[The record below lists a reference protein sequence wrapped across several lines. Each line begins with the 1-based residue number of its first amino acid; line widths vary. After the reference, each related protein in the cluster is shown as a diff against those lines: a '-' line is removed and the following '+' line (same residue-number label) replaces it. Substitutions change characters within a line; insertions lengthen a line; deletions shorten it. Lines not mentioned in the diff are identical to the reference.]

1 MERTQAQ
8 WRTKAA
14 EQAPPALAS
23 ELVGAC
29 EAAWQAIQRHHPD
42 VPDVVIVLGTGVE
55 RGRLVK
61 LGHWWGGR
69 WIADGNVRGEV
80 LLAGEALHLPPE
92 AVLEVLLHEAAH
104 GVNAARG
111 VKDASRGGRYH
122 NVRFK
127 VTAEEL
133 GLVVEQM
140 RPYGW
145 ARTSIGSAALERYEA
160 ETDRISDAMRI
171 ARRLSADVRLGTDPQ
186 LGDNERPGNDTTS
199 RASERQQA
207 ARCGCGRRMRM
218 APSVLAQGPVLCG
231 VCGEPFSV
239 GKAIGHER
247 DSPVVAQREPERT
260 RTAPSNDLPVEHR
273 DRERHADNAAG
284 ESHTAGLLSESDGR
298 ALSPTQREGLA
309 ELIELGATG
318 DGALLLTEVGAWYAA
333 RRADADAPLL
343 GATAARVDAANRAA
357 RAMLKLDGTLH
368 GPAAVAGGR
377 ELQVGELVR
386 IGVSDPPLV
395 DIDGIEL
402 PPVGVFG
409 TVEAADRDRAEITVD
424 FAIAGRR
431 TIAIASRAAASLAY
445 GYSETRAT
453 ADPGLIDLRPPTHR
467 SEPDG
472 FAPEIELAP

>member
-127 VTAEEL
+127 TTAEEL

-145 ARTSIGSAALERYEA
+145 ARTSIGSAARGATKLRPIGSATRCESRGVSA
-160 ETDRISDAMRI
+160 PMCASAPTLRSAM
-171 ARRLSADVRLGTDPQ
+171 A
-186 LGDNERPGNDTTS
+186 N
-199 RASERQQA
+199 
-207 ARCGCGRRMRM
+207 
-218 APSVLAQGPVLCG
+218 
-231 VCGEPFSV
+231 
-239 GKAIGHER
+239 
-247 DSPVVAQREPERT
+247 
-260 RTAPSNDLPVEHR
+260 
-273 DRERHADNAAG
+273 DRETTR
-284 ESHTAGLLSESDGR
+284 
-298 ALSPTQREGLA
+298 
-309 ELIELGATG
+309 
-318 DGALLLTEVGAWYAA
+318 
-333 RRADADAPLL
+333 
-343 GATAARVDAANRAA
+343 RAA
-357 RAMLKLDGTLH
+357 RASGNRPRDVD
-368 GPAAVAGGR
+368 AVVVCAWLR
-377 ELQVGELVR
+377 PYWR
-386 IGVSDPPLV
+386 
-395 DIDGIEL
+395 
-402 PPVGVFG
+402 
-409 TVEAADRDRAEITVD
+409 RARFCVVC
-424 FAIAGRR
+424 A
-431 TIAIASRAAASLAY
+431 ASRSL
-445 GYSETRAT
+445 
-453 ADPGLIDLRPPTHR
+453 
-467 SEPDG
+467 
-472 FAPEIELAP
+472 